1 MNSKS
6 LHSAINKK
14 KAELAKLVA
23 QKKSLQDQEV
33 YRKSCELDLLVVDYM
48 RLQGKK
54 NSITKEAAPA
64 INW

>member
-1 MNSKS
+1 MGCNS

-33 YRKSCELDLLVVDYM
+33 YRKSCELDVLVVDYM
-48 RLQGKK
+48 KLQGKK
-54 NSITKEAAPA
+54 NSMSKMSALV
-64 INW
+64 IN

>member
-6 LHSAINKK
+6 LHSVINKK

-33 YRKSCELDLLVVDYM
+33 YLKSCELDLLVVDYM

-54 NSITKEAAPA
+54 NPITKMSVPV
-64 INW
+64 IN

>member
-6 LHSAINKK
+6 LHSVINKK

-23 QKKSLQDQEV
+23 QKKSLLDQEV

-48 RLQGKK
+48 KTQGKK
-54 NSITKEAAPA
+54 NSITKMSVPV
-64 INW
+64 IN